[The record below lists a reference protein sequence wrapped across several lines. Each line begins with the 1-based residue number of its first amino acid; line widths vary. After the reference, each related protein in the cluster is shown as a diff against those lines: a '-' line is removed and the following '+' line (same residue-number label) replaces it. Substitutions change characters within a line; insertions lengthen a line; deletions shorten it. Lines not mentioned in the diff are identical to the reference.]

1 MCHLYRLVYNVHK
14 SLLIMCMCKCFFMSH
29 PDFFGHV
36 AVTRMWCACFHDT
49 KKCEFPSS
57 FFVYSTRDPSRNYV
71 LMLLFLLFCLSQ
83 AAPFQRPI
91 RHAHGVVSQRHQRLR
106 LRLAHPRSLSE
117 WRPLS
122 GKALLFGMLAYLKGF
137 DPPCV
142 AFTTDEMPSRRDE
155 DSVCHLTKTR
165 YWWADIVTWL
175 FEN

>member
-14 SLLIMCMCKCFFMSH
+14 SLLIMCMCKCFLCPILTFSVTLLSPGCDVLVFM
-29 PDFFGHV
+29 
-36 AVTRMWCACFHDT
+36 TQ
-49 KKCEFPSS
+49 KNCEFPSS

-165 YWWADIVTWL
+165 Y
-175 FEN
+175 